1 MARTSPDYFSQFE
14 DRKAAQAI
22 EDEEVERAMVGVFE
36 PNLFQ
41 GRFCYPQE
49 KYVARPAVTA
59 SDGSVIEAEGS
70 RLARCT
76 RR

>member
-36 PNLFQ
+36 PNLF
-41 GRFCYPQE
+41 
-49 KYVARPAVTA
+49 
-59 SDGSVIEAEGS
+59 S
-70 RLARCT
+70 RAILFI
-76 RR
+76 RRKSMWQDRQ